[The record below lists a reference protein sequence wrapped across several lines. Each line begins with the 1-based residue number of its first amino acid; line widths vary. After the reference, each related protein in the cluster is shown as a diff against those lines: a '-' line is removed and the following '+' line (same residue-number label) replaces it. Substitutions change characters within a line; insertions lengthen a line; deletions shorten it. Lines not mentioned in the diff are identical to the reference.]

1 MTVFDPVATT
11 QTLARAWH
19 DRVLMDALPPAQQP
33 VDLAQAYAVQSSL
46 RDQLGEDAAG
56 WKVAGASPAG
66 LRASQFGVALFGYL
80 PSTRMHTSPAS
91 MAQHPAGPYTLEV
104 EVAVVFG
111 RAVRPAEETL
121 DITSMISGA
130 HLAIEIV
137 RSRYVDRTKV
147 GAPSFI
153 ADNSAFHAFVRGDAL
168 PGEWD
173 IAALQERAVLMRDG
187 VEFAS
192 ALNGDALTNPAAS
205 LTLFW
210 EHAAQQDLVVPS
222 GAVVTTGTLTVAT
235 DAHQPGDYEARL
247 GPCRVSLQL
256 TR

>member
-1 MTVFDPVATT
+1 
-11 QTLARAWH
+11 
-19 DRVLMDALPPAQQP
+19 
-33 VDLAQAYAVQSSL
+33 
-46 RDQLGEDAAG
+46 EDVAG

-80 PSTRMHTSPAS
+80 PSMRMHTSPAS
-91 MAQHPAGPYTLEV
+91 LALHPAGPYTLEV

-111 RAVRPAEETL
+111 RTVRPAYEAL
-121 DITSMISGA
+121 DIASMVSGA

-153 ADNSAFHAFVRGDAL
+153 ADNSAFHAFVLGDAL

-173 IAALQERAVLMRDG
+173 IAALQERAALMRDG

-205 LTLFW
+205 LALFW
-210 EHAAQQDLVVPS
+210 EH
-222 GAVVTTGTLTVAT
+222 
-235 DAHQPGDYEARL
+235 
-247 GPCRVSLQL
+247 
-256 TR
+256 